1 MYEEF
6 SSIVRRIAR
15 TQSGFSFIFSPPPS
29 AKILPQD
36 KEGDKRELARTIDE
50 LYGRG
55 KDTVTNLECAERILR
70 TIPAEKREEI
80 PRQICQLLIKKGLS
94 FAQAEALLELSKDLL
109 KNAEI

>member
-1 MYEEF
+1 M
-6 SSIVRRIAR
+6 
-15 TQSGFSFIFSPPPS
+15 
-29 AKILPQD
+29 
-36 KEGDKRELARTIDE
+36 
-50 LYGRG
+50 
-55 KDTVTNLECAERILR
+55 TNLECAERILR